1 MLRTN
6 FHRHAVVLLLAPLLM
21 AGCASTRDTLVQR
34 GYPPGYAQGFDDG
47 CHSGRKAGGS
57 MFDQFEKDGWR
68 FDRDR
73 DYATGWSDGFR
84 QCESQQENAMRQS
97 RMVIEQQRLREL
109 RQQNRLDHYHELER
123 EALDGV
129 DTSGL
134 KSLK

>member
-1 MLRTN
+1 
-6 FHRHAVVLLLAPLLM
+6 
-21 AGCASTRDTLVQR
+21 
-34 GYPPGYAQGFDDG
+34 
-47 CHSGRKAGGS
+47 

-109 RQQNRLDHYHELER
+109 RQQNRLDQYHELER